1 MNTQLLLQFL
11 SLCFVT
17 SVVGAQSASNDTST
31 TTSDEA
37 QPNVGWVAGPKQRG
51 TLILVYGCLST
62 IFASTWTVLH
72 LNVPGPEDTPWLK
85 ALRKAK
91 WMAITVL
98 FPEFIFSKAVCEL
111 RLAVAD
117 LYAMHVAMSKAQL
130 KWTDT
135 HLSSRRTSMSHSIQN
150 ARSGAIEWSQK
161 REWTLLH
168 SYYANMGGLLY
179 TTRALCNRQDIPPCT
194 ASSLASALEHRSG
207 VELLKEFN
215 LRKED
220 IEDKSKADW
229 LLKAIAMSQISWLIL
244 NVWARH
250 VAQFPITQLEIA
262 SVAFSLIAIATY
274 AANWWKPKDITSS
287 TALTTTVEPGLW
299 YQKPPRIFISFIDRL
314 LAPAASEYVPDYS
327 RIRRISNDRVWM
339 EGQPPL
345 ILFLTAVSSLMFGGF
360 HCLAWNFE
368 FPSKSELV
376 LWRVASIASTT
387 LPSVSLGISLVS
399 HYLSTAFADRRH
411 VVSVINSLAPLN
423 HFPPA
428 WWGLLERRPSLAI
441 LVLLFT
447 SLRSTPKGVYDDTP
461 WTRFLPNIS

>member
-37 QPNVGWVAGPKQRG
+37 RPNAGWVAGPKQRG

-72 LNVPGPEDTPWLK
+72 LNVPGPEDTSWVK

-135 HLSSRRTSMSHSIQN
+135 VPYLHDPRVGLKMDWTWEAKFGRSMRVLHSLLGLGQLPRTSEDFVEEPQPAHTNESSSSQSVRQARDAAQDVEVTDTAEAEVAIPRGKDNDPADPTTLPQHEEKSTAFSACVNGKHLSSRRTSMSHSIQN
-150 ARSGAIEWSQK
+150 GRSEAIEWSQK

-314 LAPAASEYVPDYS
+314 LAPQRLNMYQIIRELDES
-327 RIRRISNDRVWM
+327 RMIES
-339 EGQPPL
+339 G
-345 ILFLTAVSSLMFGGF
+345 
-360 HCLAWNFE
+360 
-368 FPSKSELV
+368 
-376 LWRVASIASTT
+376 WR
-387 LPSVSLGISLVS
+387 
-399 HYLSTAFADRRH
+399 D
-411 VVSVINSLAPLN
+411 
-423 HFPPA
+423 
-428 WWGLLERRPSLAI
+428 
-441 LVLLFT
+441 
-447 SLRSTPKGVYDDTP
+447 SLR
-461 WTRFLPNIS
+461 